1 MNKIMFCGRISSDI
15 ETRYLPGEN
24 ATCMANF
31 NMAVDRKYKS
41 KEEGAPTADFF
52 RITVYG
58 KSAEFASKYL
68 SKGLRILVEG
78 RVQNNNYTNKDG
90 QKVFGYQFI
99 AENIEFAD
107 GKKSD
112 GTSTSVAKAETN
124 NTANTDW
131 LNVTEDVGELPF
143 G

>member
-15 ETRYLPGEN
+15 EARFLPGEN
-24 ATCMANF
+24 ATCVVNF
-31 NMAVDRKYKS
+31 NMAVDKKYKG

-58 KSAEFASKYL
+58 KTAEFVNKYL
-68 SKGLRILVEG
+68 TKGQRILVEG
-78 RVQNNNYTNKDG
+78 RVENNNYTNKDG
-90 QKVFGYQFI
+90 QKVFGYRFI
-99 AENIEFAD
+99 ADSVEFAD

-112 GTSTSVAKAETN
+112 GDNSGATKSETKT
-124 NTANTDW
+124 TANTDW